1 MSTKSEPR
9 TFTAEEVKQRIN
21 YVYREGFHAGAKW
34 AKEGGNIE
42 RTQRPQQHDRTPT
55 RTTL

>member
-1 MSTKSEPR
+1 MSTKAEPR

-21 YVYREGFHAGAKW
+21 YVYREGFHAGIKW

-42 RTQRPQQHDRTPT
+42 RTVRTRRNDRTPT
-55 RTTL
+55 RTTV

>member
-1 MSTKSEPR
+1 MSTKAEPR

-34 AKEGGNIE
+34 AKEGGKIE
-42 RTQRPQQHDRTPT
+42 RTIRQDGSNRAAT
-55 RTTL
+55 RQAV

>member
-1 MSTKSEPR
+1 MSTKAEPR

-34 AKEGGNIE
+34 AQEGGNIE
-42 RTQRPQQHDRTPT
+42 RTPRPQRHDRAAEKTPV
-55 RTTL
+55 

>member
-1 MSTKSEPR
+1 MSTKVEPR

-21 YVYREGFHAGAKW
+21 YVYREGFHAGIKW

-42 RTQRPQQHDRTPT
+42 RTQRTKRPHRSAT
-55 RTTL
+55 

>member
-34 AKEGGNIE
+34 AKEGAA
-42 RTQRPQQHDRTPT
+42 RDKPVTP
-55 RTTL
+55 RH